1 MDDKSFL
8 GTGMKF
14 PPQIDAGT
22 GRFVLSSAEQCV
34 KESVYLILMTN
45 RGERWMKPD
54 FGGDL
59 FSYTFMDTSV
69 TMLSIMSGRIRSLL
83 LSQEPRISDVNVE
96 IEPDDKSGCLIVN
109 IEYMVT
115 ESNTRDNLVFP
126 FYLTADRE
134 EEPYE
139 QEN

>member
-22 GRFVLSSAEQCV
+22 GRFVLSSAEQSV

-45 RGERWMKPD
+45 RGERWLKPD

-59 FSYTFMDTSV
+59 FSYTFMDTSI

-83 LSQEPRISDVNVE
+83 LSQEPRISDVNVK
-96 IEPDDKSGCLIVN
+96 IDPDSKAGCLIVN
-109 IEYMVT
+109 IEYALSAT
-115 ESNTRDNLVFP
+115 NTRDNLVFP

-139 QEN
+139 TEN